1 MLSARRRTVEADLRL
16 SAAAQH
22 NSKALS
28 WVDKQSPHDSFRSIL
43 PGLPDDVA
51 MFCLALVPRK
61 HLHVMSAVCKRW
73 RSFIQSKD
81 FIFVRKEAG
90 MLEEWL
96 YFLTTGFEDGRSH
109 WEVMSSP
116 EGGIWR
122 IPPMPGPV
130 RVGFCTVVFDG
141 RLLIIGGLSKD
152 GGAASVSADVH
163 QYDARLNRW
172 SMLAKMKV
180 GRYDFACSE
189 VNGMIYA
196 VGGYG
201 SNGDGLSVAEVYDP
215 DKNEWTLIED
225 LRRPRYGCFAC
236 SLGGKLY
243 VMGGRSSFTI
253 GSSRFVDIY
262 SPDGRS
268 WCEMKNRGCVMVT
281 AHAVLGK
288 KLFCMEWRD
297 QRVLAI
303 FDPADNSWRKV
314 PVPIVGSSA
323 IRIRFGILGHR
334 LMLFSLD
341 GDPAYRTLIYDPAA
355 PAGSEWRTSAI
366 KPSRTC
372 LSIVT
377 IEA

>member
-1 MLSARRRTVEADLRL
+1 MLSARRRSVKSDLRF
-16 SAAAQH
+16 STAAQH
-22 NSKALS
+22 IAKSSN
-28 WVDKQSPHDSFRSIL
+28 WIEEQSLQSSFRSII

-61 HLHVMSAVCKRW
+61 HLPVMGAVCKRW
-73 RSFIQSKD
+73 RSFIESKD
-81 FIFVRKEAG
+81 FMFVRKVTG

-96 YFLTTGFEDGRSH
+96 YFLTSKSH

-116 EGGIWR
+116 EGKTWR
-122 IPPMPGPV
+122 IPPMPGSLKV
-130 RVGFCTVVFDG
+130 DFCTVVFNG
-141 RLLIIGGLSKD
+141 KLLIIGGLSKD
-152 GGAASVSADVH
+152 GGQPSASADVH

-172 SMLAKMKV
+172 SVLAKMKF

-201 SNGDGLSVAEVYDP
+201 SDGNGLSVAEVYDP
-215 DKNEWTLIED
+215 DKNEWTLIDD

-236 SLGGKLY
+236 SFGGKLY

-253 GSSRFVDIY
+253 GNSRFVDVY

-281 AHAVLGK
+281 AHAVVGK
-288 KLFCMEWRD
+288 KLFCMEWLNGRE
-297 QRVLAI
+297 LAI

-314 PVPIVGSSA
+314 SVPLAGSSA
-323 IRIRFGILGHR
+323 IRIRFGVLGDK
-334 LMLFSLD
+334 LLLFSLD
-341 GDPAYRTLIYDPAA
+341 MDPTYRTLIYDPTA
-355 PAGSEWRTSAI
+355 PSGSEWRTSAI
-366 KPSRTC
+366 KPSGTC
-372 LSIVT
+372 LGTVT